1 MPSCLAEYKSTHPR
15 KFGNHVTVHRPTER
29 STVRPHHRDHCLLSY
44 FLASLRAQEETMSIA
59 HQCCDQLTAVKQ
71 SIRWSVSPDRTA
83 GSSVDPSRSSIWLK
97 LSADKLPVSND
108 RRFSSFFFPMIH
120 MNYVDVLNSACRIL
134 QCWSY
139 YVKINPKDIN
149 TTPKDLKTERDCS
162 HRQLFRPLWGSSVW
176 RNNQRK
182 LW

>member
-1 MPSCLAEYKSTHPR
+1 MLWSIDSCQTEYP
-15 KFGNHVTVHRPTER
+15 
-29 STVRPHHRDHCLLSY
+29 LI
-44 FLASLRAQEETMSIA
+44 SITWPYRGLK
-59 HQCCDQLTAVKQ
+59 CWPIEVEYLFEV
-71 SIRWSVSPDRTA
+71 IRWQITSFKWSQV
-83 GSSVDPSRSSIWLK
+83 LK
-97 LSADKLPVSND
+97 
-108 RRFSSFFFPMIH
+108 FFFPMIH

-139 YVKINPKDIN
+139 YVKINSKDIN

-182 LW
+182 LWWKISAHSDFKPWPRTLDTHRITPYHVSSGG